1 MADTDPVVDPTVDDE
16 IEEDIPEPVSGSLIK
31 GVTMSHSNIFFSS
44 DSNSIE
50 ISINSI
56 FCLTYNGSFANMDW
70 IKTSIGQ

>member
-31 GVTMSHSNIFFSS
+31 GVCVPISYSNISS

-70 IKTSIGQ
+70 IKTSIS